1 MHISAGS
8 KEREHRLQLA
18 LSSSY
23 REWGVARA
31 VAGIHCSS
39 VAHGRGSSGAAVLFA
54 AIAAAAAF
62 GARRVFRLD
71 HAHGRAANRAASL
84 VVAAVCRF
92 VEWCGAFHEGAK
104 VSSTV
109 EERSEGLN
117 LRNEEISNSLR
128 INMETM

>member
-8 KEREHRLQLA
+8 KEREHRLKLA

-39 VAHGRGSSGAAVLFA
+39 VAHGRGSSGAALLFA
-54 AIAAAAAF
+54 AAAAAF
-62 GARRVFRLD
+62 GARRLFHRPD

-84 VVAAVCRF
+84 VVAAVSRF
-92 VEWCGAFHEGAK
+92 VERCGAFYEGTE

-109 EERSEGLN
+109 EKRPQSLN
-117 LRNEEISNSLR
+117 LKNEEISNSLH
-128 INMETM
+128 IKVEPM